1 MLSAENSI
9 RVLNVNVF
17 GALIV
22 LVPFYQWI
30 IYKIQITA
38 LEEDFFFFR
47 ENKAGHIMWIIC
59 LSGLIFSEK

>member
-38 LEEDFFFFR
+38 LEEDFFFFQR
-47 ENKAGHIMWIIC
+47 K
-59 LSGLIFSEK
+59 